1 MKKKYYIL
9 GALATLI
16 VLVIVVRLF
25 QVGNAGRD
33 PSVKAEKDLYW
44 GELAT
49 FNYVSGEVP
58 KDLSAMNGKVVRIPG
73 FVVPLS
79 DNIKRMKEFL
89 LVPNGMACIHAPPPP
104 PNQMV
109 MVTLK
114 YDMDYELAY
123 GPVWVT
129 GELNIENVK
138 SPFGDVGFQM
148 DGKNVEPYKLR

>member
-1 MKKKYYIL
+1 MKKKYYII
-9 GALATLI
+9 GAVAGLVL
-16 VLVIVVRLF
+16 LVIVLRLF
-25 QVGNAGRD
+25 QASQAGRD
-33 PSVKAEKDLYW
+33 VNAKAERDVYWADLAQLDYNT
-44 GELAT
+44 GEAPSELKSL
-49 FNYVSGEVP
+49 SG
-58 KDLSAMNGKVVRIPG
+58 KIVRIPG

-109 MVTLK
+109 LVELG

-129 GELNIENVK
+129 GELKIDTYE
-138 SPFGDVGFQM
+138 SPFGDVEFQLE
-148 DGKNVEPYKLR
+148 GKNVEPYKIR